1 MGSFDRHLF
10 EHVLQS
16 AVWKYRTSGILAA
29 VVTHSGSPYTELV
42 RQHLLNDHTTRWS
55 TLIQG
60 CLTAYTEQSFCL
72 VSNSNI
78 FRQAFLDAHGIKERF
93 NVDSFIK
100 SLIHP
105 WAPSSVFEYF
115 VLSKVQGN
123 MTWHVDGGKKVAS
136 DLVMYMVLGPSDAV
150 SCFMLLAID
159 TMKLLAAQVA
169 DPSFPSYEQIS
180 LGLSSLDDLCVQ
192 MKEPDLNGCE
202 GTFCN
207 LSNRQDLN
215 GIKIKI
221 IESCGDQKYIVQ
233 HLSGPTVGAQNKVS
247 ARYLHLPPG
256 FCPLPG
262 EIACALPYLTTAVRR
277 AAAADVLCCY
287 YIWGKEGD
295 VIVFDGSR
303 AHGVWNFPSS
313 TGRPQL
319 ALAVNC
325 RGVMPLVEDDIKK
338 NRRVRLKLSVV

>member
-1 MGSFDRHLF
+1 MGFDRHLF
-10 EHVLQS
+10 ERVLQS

-29 VVTHSGSPYTELV
+29 VATLSNSPRTDIV
-42 RQHLLNDHTTRWS
+42 RQHLLDEHTTKWS

-60 CLTAYTEQSFCL
+60 RHTVYTEQLFCL
-72 VSNSNI
+72 VSSSNI
-78 FRQAFLDAHGIKERF
+78 FRHAFLDAYGIQERF

-100 SLIHP
+100 GLIHP

-123 MTWHVDGGKKVAS
+123 MTWHVDGGKRVAS

-150 SCFMLLAID
+150 SCFMLLSID

-169 DPSFPSYEQIS
+169 DPSFPSYQQIA
-180 LGLSSLDDLCVQ
+180 LGLASLDDHCVP

-202 GTFCN
+202 GTFCG
-207 LSNRQDLN
+207 LSNRPDLN

-233 HLSGPTVGAQNKVS
+233 HLSGPAIGTQNKVS

-256 FCPLPG
+256 FCPFPG
-262 EIACALPYLTTAVRR
+262 EIACVMPYLPTAVQR
-277 AAAADVLCCY
+277 AAAVLCCY
-287 YIWGKEGD
+287 YIWGREGD

-325 RGVMPLVEDDIKK
+325 RGVMPHVENDIKK
-338 NRRVRLKLSVV
+338 NRRVRLKSVAFEF